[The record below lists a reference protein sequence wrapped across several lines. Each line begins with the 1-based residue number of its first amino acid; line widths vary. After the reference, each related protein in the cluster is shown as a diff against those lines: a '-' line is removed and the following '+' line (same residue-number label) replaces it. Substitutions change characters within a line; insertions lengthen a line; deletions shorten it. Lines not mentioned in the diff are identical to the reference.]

1 MFNSYPLPRAVYC
14 ISSNSAVSEIKLK
27 DSILWEKSRSLHLHL
42 TVPKTLPKSRY
53 FGPGI
58 WTWDPPPTTTVDLPA
73 DRVLAPGPAFH
84 FVDPEFERF
93 ALSWL
98 NG

>member
-1 MFNSYPLPRAVYC
+1 MCVTAQ
-14 ISSNSAVSEIKLK
+14 
-27 DSILWEKSRSLHLHL
+27 ILGLYTFGGKVLTVLVHHL
-42 TVPKTLPKSRY
+42 TVPKASPKSRY

-58 WTWDPPPTTTVDLPA
+58 WTWDCPTTTTVDLPA